1 MQRSALR
8 NGGNLLMLEILNES
22 SNPELSR
29 KLLAKV
35 MNLANLYKDKYG
47 RLPAIMEVCG
57 SHTMA
62 LARTGIKKS
71 LKNHVKLISG
81 PGCPVCVTDQKS
93 IDAMIQLA
101 EGENRIICT
110 FGDMIRVPGTKRSL
124 MEAKTEGR
132 EIRVVY
138 SPVDAVE
145 IAKKHSDK
153 EVVFLGIGF
162 ETTIPVLTVA
172 LKMADDEGITNFS
185 MWLTTKLVEP
195 IIRHLLE
202 SEVVKIDGF
211 LLPGHV
217 SIVLGKNS
225 YQYLVDE
232 YQIPGVISGFE
243 SVEMLSS
250 IYKLLQLHLQ
260 EKAEIINDHR
270 TIVTDK
276 GNQVAQKLMETY
288 LTLSDE
294 AWRGIGI
301 IKNSGLDLREEYAHL
316 NAKKRFNMTV
326 GEPRKTACRCG
337 EIIRGIITPE
347 ECPLFN
353 KACTPLHPI
362 GPCMVSSEG
371 TCAAHYQYMREE

>member
-1 MQRSALR
+1 
-8 NGGNLLMLEILNES
+8 MLEILNES

-71 LKNHVKLISG
+71 LKDHVKLISG

-232 YQIPGVISGFE
+232 YQMPGVISGFE

-250 IYKLLQLHLQ
+250 IYKLLQLLLQ

-270 TIVTDK
+270 SIVTDK

-347 ECPLFN
+347 ECSLFN